1 MLPKTPLT
9 VVIADDNSLFV
20 NALVGLLDAE
30 ESIEIVGRA
39 IDGEQAARLAA
50 ELAPDVLV
58 MDLSMPRIDG
68 FAATERVRREAPGTA
83 VVILTGSLESG
94 DVERAAKAGAAGYV
108 TKDRI
113 LAELI
118 GAIHS
123 AAAAR

>member
-1 MLPKTPLT
+1 MTPETPLR
-9 VVIADDNSLFV
+9 VVIADDNGLFV

-30 ESIEIVGRA
+30 DSIEIVGRA
-39 IDGEQAARLAA
+39 EDGEEAARLAA
-50 ELAPDVLV
+50 ELGPDVVL

-68 FAATERVRREAPGTA
+68 FEATQRVRAEAPETA

-94 DVERAAKAGAAGYV
+94 DLEKARESGAAGYV

-118 GAIHS
+118 GAIRS
-123 AAAAR
+123 AAAKS

>member
-1 MLPKTPLT
+1 VASESPLR

-30 ESIEIVGRA
+30 ESIRIVGRA
-39 IDGEQAARLAA
+39 KDGEEAARLAA
-50 ELAPDVLV
+50 ELSPDVVL

-68 FAATERVRREAPGTA
+68 FEATQRVRAEAPETA

-94 DVERAAKAGAAGYV
+94 DLERAREAGAAAYV

-118 GAIHS
+118 GAIRS
-123 AAAAR
+123 AAAKS